1 MTVTMGGGGDLLSRF
16 PRARRAN
23 IPMRPLRETRDTK
36 SMNSASFFVYI
47 LTNRR
52 NGTLYVGVTRD
63 IVRRIEEHRSG
74 KVAGFTRKHGL
85 HRLVHIENFST
96 ALDAI
101 TREKQLKRWR
111 RRWKLEL
118 IEKTNPY
125 WRDLAENL

>member
-1 MTVTMGGGGDLLSRF
+1 
-16 PRARRAN
+16 
-23 IPMRPLRETRDTK
+23 
-36 SMNSASFFVYI
+36 MNSATFFVYV

-74 KVAGFTRKHGL
+74 MVAGFTRKHGL
-85 HRLVHIENFST
+85 HRLVHVESFVT
-96 ALDAI
+96 AMDAI
-101 TREKQLKRWR
+101 TREKQLKKWR

-125 WRDLAENL
+125 WRDLAETL